1 MIDVVKEDSK
11 YPFSQGILARSLNIT
26 GLSIDKIYEIVQ
38 EVNEEI
44 ESEGKKEIR
53 SKEIKKIVRRKLLE
67 RGYEEEE
74 KFYRVSREIRYL
86 NRPLLIMIGGGPGV
100 GKSTLSA
107 ELGHRLGINR
117 VIGTDTIREIMRTM
131 VTYDIFPNIHES
143 TYMTD
148 KSVSA
153 PFVSN
158 KLIYGYHQQM
168 SLVNVGVKAVIDR
181 GIEEGLNTIINGV
194 HIVPGY
200 LDLEENEDA
209 WIFQYVLEVPDL
221 DEHIER
227 FKMRAEGSFRDPDR
241 YIDRIE
247 KIREIQEY
255 TIEQAKEN
263 DARVVTN
270 INMEATIRSI
280 IEDIIKGLE
289 EVVED
294 E

>member
-1 MIDVVKEDSK
+1 MIYVLKEDSR
-11 YPFSQGILARSLNIT
+11 YPFSKGILARSLNIT

-38 EVNEEI
+38 EVNEDLKEA
-44 ESEGKKEIR
+44 SKTEIR
-53 SKEIKKIVRRKLLE
+53 SKEIKELVREKLLNK
-67 RGYEEEE
+67 GYEEEE

-86 NRPLLIMIGGGPGV
+86 DKPLLILIGGGPGV

-131 VTYDIFPNIHES
+131 LTYDIVPNIHES

-153 PFVSN
+153 PFISN
-158 KLIYGYHQQM
+158 KLIYGFDQQV
-168 SLVNVGVKAVIDR
+168 SLVNVGIEAVIDR
-181 GIEEGLNTIINGV
+181 GIKEGLNTIISGV

-200 LDLEENEDA
+200 IDFDEDENA

-227 FKMRAEGSFRDPDR
+227 FKMRAEGSHRDPDR
-241 YIDRIE
+241 YIDRMD

-255 TIEQAKEN
+255 TIQQARKN
-263 DARVVTN
+263 DARVITN
-270 INMEATIRSI
+270 INMESTIRSM
-280 IEDIIKGLE
+280 IEDIIRGLE
-289 EVVED
+289 PVVED

>member
-1 MIDVVKEDSK
+1 MIYVVKEDSK
-11 YPFSQGILARSLNIT
+11 YPFSKGILARSLNIT

-44 ESEGKKEIR
+44 ESKGKTEIR
-53 SKEIKKIVRRKLLE
+53 SKEIKKLVRRKLLD

-131 VTYDIFPNIHES
+131 LTYDIAPNIHES

-148 KSVSA
+148 KSVST
-153 PFVSN
+153 PFVKN
-158 KLIYGYHQQM
+158 RLIYGYSQQVSM
-168 SLVNVGVKAVIDR
+168 VNVGVKAVIDR
-181 GIEEGLNTIINGV
+181 GIKEGLNTIIDGV
-194 HIVPGY
+194 HLVPGY
-200 LDLEENEDA
+200 LDLEEYEGA
-209 WIFQYVLEVPDL
+209 WIFQYVLEVPNL

-227 FKMRAEGSFRDPDR
+227 FKMRAEGSFRDPNR
-241 YIDRIE
+241 YIDRID

-255 TIEQAKEN
+255 MIEQAEEN

-270 INMEATIRSI
+270 INMETTIRSI
-280 IEDIIKGLE
+280 IEDLIKGLE
-289 EVVED
+289 KVVDD